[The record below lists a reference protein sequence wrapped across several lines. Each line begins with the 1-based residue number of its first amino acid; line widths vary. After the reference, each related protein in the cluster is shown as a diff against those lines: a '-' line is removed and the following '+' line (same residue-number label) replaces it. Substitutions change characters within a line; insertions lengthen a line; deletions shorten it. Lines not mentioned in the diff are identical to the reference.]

1 MNQPVKVGDKIT
13 LKIDS
18 VANSADSVGKYEN
31 FIVFVPFAVPGD
43 EVEVL
48 ITEVRKN
55 FSRGKLTKV
64 IKPSPF
70 RVKPECSV
78 FGECGGCHWQEI
90 DYKKQLEYKKQ
101 IVINAFKKFPG
112 VNINDVIPAKDPFF
126 YRNKTQFP
134 ADTVQKKLGLFS
146 LRSHFV
152 VDVEFCPLVSKEI
165 NAIYAEIRKYLTETG
180 FDIPTLRHVII
191 RASETTREAVV
202 TFVLKNEDFRRI
214 HLLSEH
220 LIGKFPELAV
230 LYNINREDTNVIMG
244 DKHFTFSKDGRISEK
259 LDKIDYRFSSISF
272 FQTNTSQA
280 KIIFKKIK
288 EWCRGSLEKTALDL
302 FCGVGAISLFIA
314 KEFKEVVG
322 VEEMGQAVLDA
333 VANSDKNSIS
343 NCEFLNGKSERI
355 LVKLMKQDFKPNTI
369 LLDPPRKGC
378 EQELLNLIP
387 KTGADTVIYLSC
399 DVMTLTRD
407 LETLTKHGF
416 EIEEVMP
423 VDMFPMT
430 YHIETL
436 VKLKKQRLGCSD
448 A

>member
-1 MNQPVKVGDKIT
+1 
-13 LKIDS
+13 
-18 VANSADSVGKYEN
+18 
-31 FIVFVPFAVPGD
+31 
-43 EVEVL
+43 
-48 ITEVRKN
+48 
-55 FSRGKLTKV
+55 
-64 IKPSPF
+64 
-70 RVKPECSV
+70 
-78 FGECGGCHWQEI
+78 
-90 DYKKQLEYKKQ
+90 
-101 IVINAFKKFPG
+101 
-112 VNINDVIPAKDPFF
+112 
-126 YRNKTQFP
+126 
-134 ADTVQKKLGLFS
+134 
-146 LRSHFV
+146 
-152 VDVEFCPLVSKEI
+152 
-165 NAIYAEIRKYLTETG
+165 
-180 FDIPTLRHVII
+180 VII

>member
-13 LKIDS
+13 LRIDS

-31 FIVFVPFAVPGD
+31 FIVFVPFSVPGD

-55 FSRGKLTKV
+55 FSRGKLIQV

-70 RVKPECSV
+70 RVKPECPV

-101 IVINAFKKFPG
+101 IVVNAFKKFQD
-112 VNINDVIPAKDPFF
+112 VKINDVLPAKEPFF

-152 VDVEFCPLVSKEI
+152 VDVEYCPLVSKDI
-165 NAIYAEIRKYLTETG
+165 NAIYAEIRNYLKKTG

-202 TFVLKNEDFRRI
+202 TFVLKNEDFIRI
-214 HLLSEH
+214 HMLSEH
-220 LIGKFPELAV
+220 LLKKFPELAV

-244 DKHFTFSKDGRISEK
+244 DKHFTYSKDGRISEK
-259 LDKIDYRFSSISF
+259 LDKIDYRFASISF
-272 FQTNTSQA
+272 FQTNTLQA
-280 KIIFKKIK
+280 KVIFKKIK
-288 EWCRGSLEKTALDL
+288 EWCKDSAEKTALDL
-302 FCGVGAISLFIA
+302 FCGVGAISLYMA
-314 KEFKEVVG
+314 EEFKEVVG

-333 VANSDKNSIS
+333 AANAEKNNIE
-343 NCEFLNGKSERI
+343 NCEFLNGKSERV
-355 LVKLMKQDFKPNTI
+355 LVKLMKQGFKPNTI

-378 EQELLNLIP
+378 EQELLHLIP

-399 DVMTLTRD
+399 DVMTLARD
-407 LETLTKHGF
+407 LEVLTKHGF
-416 EIEEVMP
+416 KIEEVIP

-436 VKLKKQRLGCSD
+436 VKLKKK
-448 A
+448 

>member
-1 MNQPVKVGDKIT
+1 MNQPVKVGDKIS
-13 LKIDS
+13 LFIDS
-18 VANSADSVGKYEN
+18 VANSADSVGKYET

-55 FSRGKLTKV
+55 FSRGKLIRV

-70 RVKPECSV
+70 RVQPVCPV

-90 DYKKQLEYKKQ
+90 DYKKQLMYKKQ
-101 IVINAFKKFPG
+101 IVSNAFKNFPD
-112 VNINDVIPAKDPFF
+112 VKIEDVIPAKEPFF

-134 ADTVQKKLGLFS
+134 ADTQQKKLGLFS

-152 VDVEFCPLVSKEI
+152 VDVEYCPLVRKDI
-165 NAIYAEIRKYLTETG
+165 NAIYVEIRKHLKETG
-180 FDIPTLRHVII
+180 FEVTTLRHVII

-202 TFVLKNEDFRRI
+202 TFVLKNEDFRKI
-214 HLLSEH
+214 HILSAYLLK
-220 LIGKFPELAV
+220 KFPELSI
-230 LYNINREDTNVIMG
+230 LYNINRADTNVIMG

-259 LDKIDYRFSSISF
+259 LDKIDYQFASISF
-272 FQTNTSQA
+272 FQTNTAQA
-280 KIIFKKIK
+280 SVIFKKIK
-288 EWCRGSLEKTALDL
+288 EWCKDSLEKTALDL
-302 FCGVGAISLFIA
+302 FCGVGAISLYIA

-333 VANSDKNSIS
+333 VANAEKNNIQ
-343 NCEFLNGKSERI
+343 NCEFLNGKSERV
-355 LVKLMKQDFKPNTI
+355 LVKIMKQGFKPNTI

-399 DVMTLTRD
+399 DVMTLVRD
-407 LETLTKHGF
+407 LEILKKHGY
-416 EIEEVMP
+416 EIEEVLP

-436 VKLKKQRLGCSD
+436 VKLRKTNTK
-448 A
+448 

>member
-1 MNQPVKVGDKIT
+1 MNQPVKVGDKIK

-55 FSRGKLTKV
+55 FSRGKMLQV
-64 IKPSPF
+64 LKPSTF
-70 RVKPECSV
+70 RVKPVCPA

-101 IVINAFKKFPG
+101 IVVNAFKKFPA
-112 VNINDVIPAKDPFF
+112 VKINDVVAAKDPFF

-152 VDVEFCPLVSKEI
+152 VDVEYCPLVSKDI
-165 NAIYAEIRKYLTETG
+165 NAIYAEIRKYLLETG

-191 RASETTREAVV
+191 RASATTREAVV
-202 TFVLKNEDFRRI
+202 TFVLKNEDFKKI
-214 HLLSEH
+214 HQLSAH
-220 LIGKFPELAV
+220 LVKKFPEAAV

-244 DKHFTFSKDGRISEK
+244 DKHFTYSKDGRISEK
-259 LDKIDYRFSSISF
+259 LDKLEYRFASISF
-272 FQTNTSQA
+272 FQTNTAQA
-280 KIIFKKIK
+280 LVIFKKIR
-288 EWCRGSLEKTALDL
+288 EWCKGSLEKTALDL
-302 FCGVGAISLFIA
+302 FCGVGAISLFVA
-314 KEFKEVVG
+314 KEFKEVLG

-333 VANSDKNSIS
+333 VANAESNGVK
-343 NCEFLNGKSERI
+343 NCEFLNGKSERV
-355 LVKLMKQDFKPNTI
+355 LVKLMKQGFKPNTI
-369 LLDPPRKGC
+369 ILDPPRKGC

-387 KTGADTVIYLSC
+387 KTGAENIIYLSC
-399 DVMTLTRD
+399 DVMTLARD
-407 LETLTKHGF
+407 LELLVKHGY

-423 VDMFPMT
+423 VDMFPVT

-436 VKLKKQRLGCSD
+436 VKLKKRKNI
-448 A
+448 